1 MADRLERAIFGPS
14 RGVFSALSASR
25 ALADEVRVAG
35 IMASREECTTAGAR
49 NRGIPGICR
58 DISAPRVEPD
68 LQITG
73 GLSAAQVSR
82 RLQQHHAPL
91 IIEMVGRSDQSPS
104 WETALT

>member
-1 MADRLERAIFGPS
+1 MADRLELAIFGPS
-14 RGVFSALSASR
+14 RRVVAALSASR

-35 IMASREECTTAGAR
+35 IMASREQCTTAGAR
-49 NRGIPGICR
+49 TMGIPGTCR

-82 RLQQHHAPL
+82 LQPHHAPL
-91 IIEMVGRSDQSPS
+91 IVEMVGRSDQSPS